1 MTREIQGHLEEMYGV
16 EVSAALISEVTDQV
30 LEEVKAWRN
39 RALEPLY
46 PILFLDALYVKIRHE
61 GRIENRAVYA
71 AIGINLEG
79 RKEVLGLW
87 TSGNEGAKFWL
98 SVLTDCATAA

>member
-1 MTREIQGHLEEMYGV
+1 M
-16 EVSAALISEVTDQV
+16 EVSPTLISEVTDGV
-30 LEEVKAWRN
+30 FEEVKGWQN
-39 RALEPLY
+39 RALEGLY
-46 PILFLDALYVKIRHE
+46 PILYVDALYVKIRHE
-61 GRIENRAVYA
+61 GRIENRAVYV

-98 SVLTDCATAA
+98 AV

>member
-1 MTREIQGHLEEMYGV
+1 MYARGMTTGEIQGHLEEMYGV
-16 EVSAALISEVTDQV
+16 EGSAALISEITDAV
-30 LEEVKAWRN
+30 IEERKAWQS
-39 RALEPLY
+39 RALEALY

-61 GRIENRAVYA
+61 GRIENRAVYV

-87 TSGNEGAKFWL
+87 SSGNEGA
-98 SVLTDCATAA
+98 SSGRGC